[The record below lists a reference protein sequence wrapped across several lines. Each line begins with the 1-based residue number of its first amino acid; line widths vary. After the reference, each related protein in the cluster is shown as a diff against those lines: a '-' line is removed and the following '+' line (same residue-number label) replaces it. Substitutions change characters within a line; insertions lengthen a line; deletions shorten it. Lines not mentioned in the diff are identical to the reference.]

1 MEWMLQV
8 VDDLDDT
15 VNAVLHR
22 CLGLGADLGMVIA
35 AGVFVGAI
43 AGGLVLGAVTT
54 VMCTAGG
61 LLGVALAFR
70 LLRGRQSAH
79 LRVRRA

>member
-8 VDDLDDT
+8 FDDLDDT
-15 VNAVLHR
+15 VNAVLHS
-22 CLGLGADLGMVIA
+22 CLGFGADLGMVTA

-43 AGGLVLGAVTT
+43 AGGLALGAATT

-61 LLGVALAFR
+61 VLGVALAFR
-70 LLRGRQSAH
+70 LLRLRQSAH
-79 LRVRRA
+79 LRARLA

>member
-15 VNAVLHR
+15 VNAVLHS
-22 CLGLGADLGMVIA
+22 CLGFGAA
-35 AGVFVGAI
+35 AGVFVGAS
-43 AGGLVLGAVTT
+43 AGGLALGAATT

-61 LLGVALAFR
+61 VLGVALAFR
-70 LLRGRQSAH
+70 LLRLRQSAH
-79 LRVRRA
+79 LRARLA